1 MNVTLAFMSN
11 AQALEKALSDAAELP
26 SPRKNVPGA
35 FVTQLPLEKVL
46 QARSPALKENDLLKR
61 KAELEEK
68 KRKLGLI
75 LGRTPEE
82 EAERKAQARKAT
94 KDMNK
99 ELKESIMKLRQ
110 EKRGK
115 GKGGSRGGG
124 QVETESR
131 KCLQG

>member
-99 ELKESIMKLRQ
+99 ELKMLARINRLQRL
-110 EKRGK
+110 KRRRLHRRK
-115 GKGGSRGGG
+115 KGG
-124 QVETESR
+124 
-131 KCLQG
+131 